1 MPTAWPQPLFYIHIL
16 FISRWKTI
24 LKKCESGTYSVIDK
38 KCHLK
43 YSATVTYVCNNG
55 IHDGAGNCITD
66 SSVSKPAD
74 EIYTCPENYIRVAEK
89 CTKAE
94 TLDATK
100 NYYCPTDTVLKNG
113 MCYGTITSD
122 ALGIYTCPDGYLLS
136 GLSCVK
142 DDLKTP
148 NVKYTCSRLYK
159 LDGSK
164 CKKYE
169 TKEPIIVLRR
179 KEDVHE

>member
-1 MPTAWPQPLFYIHIL
+1 
-16 FISRWKTI
+16 
-24 LKKCESGTYSVIDK
+24 
-38 KCHLK
+38 
-43 YSATVTYVCNNG
+43 
-55 IHDGAGNCITD
+55 
-66 SSVSKPAD
+66 
-74 EIYTCPENYIRVAEK
+74 
-89 CTKAE
+89 
-94 TLDATK
+94 
-100 NYYCPTDTVLKNG
+100 

-169 TKEPIIVLRR
+169 TKEPIIVLRK